1 MKLWMK
7 LAGTALLAGTAAVCA
22 AAAPVRFC
30 MSTTPPASTTA
41 AADFAYVPS
50 CSLAEA
56 EYVLREYDG
65 CVAVFASAVDKDP
78 ITLTDIEIETLRDAD
93 RQILNAGLAV
103 ADREELLTLLEDLG
117 T

>member
-1 MKLWMK
+1 MKLWIK
-7 LAGTALLAGTAAVCA
+7 LGGTALLACTAVVCA
-22 AAAPVRFC
+22 WAALGGISGQAQPRESAEV
-30 MSTTPPASTTA
+30 SSG
-41 AADFAYVPS
+41 YVPS

-65 CVAVFASAVDKDP
+65 CVAVFASVGDTSP
-78 ITLTDIEIETLRDAD
+78 MTLTDIEVGTLRDAD
-93 RQILNAGLAV
+93 RQILSTGLAV

>member
-22 AAAPVRFC
+22 AAAIGGI
-30 MSTTPPASTTA
+30 ASAAEPKQTA

-103 ADREELLTLLEDLG
+103 ADREELLTMLEDLG